1 MKRLTL
7 TLLPALFVALVLG
20 SQLGAQQPEARI
32 GLVDAD
38 HLLWL
43 HPAGQAAVQL
53 EELAIAEV
61 GDLERQLRE
70 LQAKAGTIGLT
81 PEEEELFGVLATS
94 YQTVGARWQADI
106 QTAAQPARDAVDAA
120 IAAVAQENGVTM
132 VFDIGAAWATGLVV
146 YVQEGLDI
154 TEAVAARMAVD

>member
-7 TLLPALFVALVLG
+7 TLIPALLVALVLG
-20 SQLGAQQPEARI
+20 SQLGAQQPATRI

-43 HPAGQAAVQL
+43 HPAGRAAAEL
-53 EELAIAEV
+53 EELAIAEI
-61 GDLERQLRE
+61 GDLERQLLD
-70 LQAKAGTIGLT
+70 LQSRGNAGGLT
-81 PEEEELFGVLATS
+81 PDEEELFGVLATS

-106 QTAAQPARDAVDAA
+106 QAAAEPAKEAADAA
-120 IAAVAQENGVTM
+120 IRAVAEENGITM
-132 VFDIGAAWATGLVV
+132 VIDVGAAHATGLVV

-154 TEAVAARMAVD
+154 TDAVAARMGLD